1 VTGVTW
7 RRSGPA
13 GHHPAGR
20 HRAPVPERPALTTP
34 PRHAGDRRK
43 WAAGQPWL
51 GLGGLVLAAVVFFAL
66 ALGTGNTATS
76 MVVLAPIAT
85 FGLAGVAMV
94 AFWWNDWPGSRLTTP
109 WTGLLDTVIVAVLAV
124 VLTIAGQAIVE
135 RPDIGAVF
143 NARPGSELPT
153 TFPATMSLAGATFV
167 AMLQLVLVCERWPLS
182 RLKRLWSGLA
192 ALVVCWAVGIGAYFL
207 FVNVSYLPAIERVPA
222 GIHDP
227 GGPIPR
233 VDFGAALIAVGVW
246 QTIVFI
252 GLRGWP
258 INKITKRSFRLL
270 AGNAL
275 IIVLGGGTYAAMRA
289 GAGLAPALIGAICGC
304 VLAGVLVAAMLFE
317 SWPGALLKSPGA
329 GRVVTLAI
337 SAAAA
342 VVFYYAMAAYAN
354 SVSWIRGAPNDWI
367 TSATLSFAG
376 VGIIL
381 HVAVGLRWPFAGKVS
396 TASQPTP

>member
-1 VTGVTW
+1 MTGVTW
-7 RRSGPA
+7 RRLGPA
-13 GHHPAGR
+13 GYHPAGR

-34 PRHAGDRRK
+34 PKHAADRRK
-43 WAAGQPWL
+43 WVAGQPWL
-51 GLGGLVLAAVVFFAL
+51 GLGGLVLAAAVFFAL
-66 ALGTGNTATS
+66 ALGAGNTATS
-76 MVVLAPIAT
+76 IVVLAPIAT

-109 WTGLLDTVIVAVLAV
+109 WTGLLDTVIVAALAV

-135 RPDIGAVF
+135 HPDVGAVF
-143 NARPGSELPT
+143 NARPGSDLAT

-167 AMLQLVLVCERWPLS
+167 VMLQLVLVCERWPLN

-192 ALVVCWAVGIGAYFL
+192 ALVLSWGIGVGAYFL

-222 GIHDP
+222 GIHNP
-227 GGPIPR
+227 GGPVDR
-233 VDFGAALIAVGVW
+233 VDFGAALVAVGVW
-246 QTIVFI
+246 QTIIFI

-258 INKITKRSFRLL
+258 INRITKRSLRLL
-270 AGNAL
+270 VGNAAV
-275 IIVLGGGTYAAMRA
+275 IILGGGTYAVLRD
-289 GAGLAPALIGAICGC
+289 GAGLAPPLIGAICGC

-337 SAAAA
+337 SAAVA
-342 VVFYYAMAAYAN
+342 VALYYPLAAYAY
-354 SVSWIRGAPNDWI
+354 SVSWIRGVPNDWI

-381 HVAVGLRWPFAGKVS
+381 HVAVGLRWPFADKVS
-396 TASQPTP
+396 TDSQPAP